1 MPMKILFAFENPL
14 PSPAADAEVFVTT
27 AKHLALLTTESWF
40 HLPATDGVSCAKLSN
55 EIGMPVIRA
64 FAPVRPAVLRHLCC
78 GLTLVFRRQFRQAD
92 LIYTRNLWVA
102 WLSLLFR
109 QRVVFDHYRPWPE
122 QIPPLQRWIH
132 RLMANPRFL
141 IHICHSDYTLGVYQR
156 LGVSADKLC
165 CIRNGFDPGR
175 LRDRIPLDQAK
186 RQVGIDP
193 QATTVVYTGRVN
205 HKKGLDLAIAAAA
218 KLPQVQFV
226 LVGSRGEGPI
236 EALAAKVTNV
246 HLVEWQAPEALAP
259 YLFAA
264 DMLLIPPSSKPL
276 TQFGSTVL
284 PLKVYLYMASGR
296 PIIAGNTADVS
307 EVLSH
312 QRNAWLCQPDSVEAL
327 VAGISRLQADPQYA
341 AGLAAASQAD
351 SEHYTWQAR
360 AERIAN
366 TISGRLNAAPVETEY
381 WGRTQFQTWRR
392 QSWRWLRHLLR
403 RGSWVMPPATEP
415 ADRHS

>member
-1 MPMKILFAFENPL
+1 MKILFAFENPL

-27 AKHLALLTTESWF
+27 AKHLAALTTESWF
-40 HLPATDGVSCAKLSN
+40 HLPATDGANCAKLSN

-64 FAPVRPAVLRHLCC
+64 FAPVRPAIFRHMFC

-92 LIYTRNLWVA
+92 LVYTRNLWVA

-132 RLMANPRFL
+132 RLMAHPRFL
-141 IHICHSDYTLGVYQR
+141 IHICHSDYTLDVYRR
-156 LGVSADKLC
+156 LGVPADKLC

-175 LRDRIPLDQAK
+175 LPDRIPLGEAK

-193 QATTVVYTGRVN
+193 QATTVIYTGRVN
-205 HKKGLDLAIAAAA
+205 HKKGLDLAIAAAV

-236 EALAAKVTNV
+236 EALAAKVPNV
-246 HLVEWQAPEALAP
+246 RFVGWQAPEALAP

-307 EVLSH
+307 EVLAH
-312 QRNAWLCQPDSVEAL
+312 ERNAWLCQPDSVEAL
-327 VAGISRLQADPQYA
+327 VAGIDRLQADPRYA
-341 AGLAAASQAD
+341 AGLATVSQAD
-351 SEHYTWQAR
+351 SQHYTWQAR
-360 AERIAN
+360 AERITN
-366 TISGRLNAAPVETEY
+366 VVSERLNAAPVVAEH
-381 WGRTQFQTWRR
+381 WGRIQFQTWRR

-403 RGSWVMPPATEP
+403 RRSWVMPPATEP